1 MGYEFGFKKGG
12 ILLPN
17 QPDRPTTQQ
26 LMNQIRRIMTAVNQI
41 DGTYY
46 LAAKKMGVNENE
58 LALLYAIGDGQLH
71 SQKEVSEQWLI
82 PRTTINTIVKKYQ
95 EKGLLTLHNIE
106 GQRRE
111 MHLCLTDAGKEY
123 CAELLQPIYAA
134 ETAALA
140 KTLENCSDCFIDGF
154 AVFSQLL
161 EQQFTQTILAP
172 PGKDETNH
180 EN

>member
-1 MGYEFGFKKGG
+1 
-12 ILLPN
+12 
-17 QPDRPTTQQ
+17 
-26 LMNQIRRIMTAVNQI
+26 MNQIRRIMTAVNQI

>member
-1 MGYEFGFKKGG
+1 M
-12 ILLPN
+12 PN
-17 QPDRPTTQQ
+17 DNGRPTTHQ
-26 LMNQIRRIMTAVNQI
+26 LMMQIRRIMVAINQI

-95 EKGLLTLHNIE
+95 EKGLLTLHSIE
-106 GQRRE
+106 GHRRE

-123 CAELLQPIYAA
+123 CNELLRPVYAA
-134 ETAALA
+134 ETAALTE
-140 KTLENCSDCFIDGF
+140 TLESCSDCFIDGF
-154 AVFSQLL
+154 ATFSHLL
-161 EQQFTQTILAP
+161 EQQFTRTILAP

-180 EN
+180 ED